1 MTSVQE
7 PMAAYVASVILST
20 QPRSLHHV
28 QTHVSI
34 PELLTHQQ
42 VAVKFL
48 LHSFLLY

>member
-7 PMAAYVASVILST
+7 PMTVCDASVILLA

-42 VAVKFL
+42 VMVKFL
-48 LHSFLLY
+48 LHSFLPY